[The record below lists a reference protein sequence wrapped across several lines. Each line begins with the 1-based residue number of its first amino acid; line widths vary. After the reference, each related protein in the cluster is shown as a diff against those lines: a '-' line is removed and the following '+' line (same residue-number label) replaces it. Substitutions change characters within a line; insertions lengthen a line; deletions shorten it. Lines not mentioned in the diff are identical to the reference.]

1 MNVIVCVPVCGAEE
15 GSYPASYVGV
25 DIWSLELQRKCS

>member
-1 MNVIVCVPVCGAEE
+1 MNVIMCVPVCRAEE
-15 GSYPASYVGV
+15 SYPASYVGV